1 MSASDSMRRRGD
13 FFGVGLAVALI
24 ACLQAAAGAQ
34 ATIINIDIAKN
45 EVGASPENFELLPSG
60 DCKQGRWTVVRDA
73 TALASIAIEQAGI
86 EAAEDRFPLAIYKA
100 ASPKDVEV
108 SLRLKVT
115 AGKQGQ
121 GGGVAMRLMSP
132 DNYYL
137 VQLDALRDRVVFSR
151 VTDGVFEEVAG
162 VDADITSRTWHRLE
176 VRARD
181 HEFLV
186 SLNGAWIFTVFD
198 KTLPHPGRVALW
210 TKGDSV
216 TRFDSITITPLT
228 VSEQRY

>member
-45 EVGASPENFELLPSG
+45 EVGASPEN
-60 DCKQGRWTVVRDA
+60 
-73 TALASIAIEQAGI
+73 
-86 EAAEDRFPLAIYKA
+86 DRFPLAIYKA